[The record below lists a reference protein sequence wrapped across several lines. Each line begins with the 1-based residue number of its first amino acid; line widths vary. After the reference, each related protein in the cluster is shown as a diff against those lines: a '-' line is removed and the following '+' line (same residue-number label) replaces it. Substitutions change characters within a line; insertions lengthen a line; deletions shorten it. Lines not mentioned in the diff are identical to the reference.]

1 MPGGLD
7 NALLRTGRVLRATA
21 RGCRQ
26 HPRITLLVAVILT
39 VLAVPVTLTKLSF
52 ETSNLHLLPS
62 GQPYVARY
70 REYAQQ
76 FGELDEIIIAVRGR
90 TPEASKAFAA
100 QLVAALH
107 AGPTRFSRLA
117 YRLSPE
123 SLDGR
128 ALLYL
133 PTETLTQIRD
143 QIFDHQAFIESF
155 AAAPG
160 LVTLMDAMD
169 REMATAFAAHVFD
182 LGLGDDTPAG
192 DLQFLETLLTEMGER
207 INGAV
212 PYRSPWGSLMAV
224 TNADDDGYFFS
235 DNKRLLL
242 ILADPDGKSA
252 NSFTADRDAIEG
264 IRHRIS
270 QLRATFP
277 GVKAGVTG
285 GPALDNDAMTTA
297 FADSSVATGL
307 AFALTIGLLLVAF
320 RRVAQ
325 PLIILSVL
333 AMSLVWSVALVALT
347 IGHLTVFSV
356 MFISVVIGLGID
368 YGIYVLVRYDEERA
382 RHQSPAEAL
391 DITAARTGPGIL
403 LGALT
408 AAATFYVLMLTDFHG
423 VQELGFVAGSA
434 LLMAFIAMLTVFPAL
449 LVLTDRPRAED
460 TAPSSPPI
468 TTAPERAGAFVIGA
482 VSRHPGIV
490 LLIAAVPT
498 LLSLHAVGRVTFDY
512 NLLNLQARGT
522 ESVRWEQ
529 QILDNHGRTSFTA
542 LATASSVA
550 ELRRKR
556 EAFERLPS
564 VAAVDSALLL
574 IPDDQPLK
582 QKMIGDFAPVLDG
595 VRVGAPPAL
604 DLDRLA
610 GALER
615 LRRRLDV
622 MVAEAGPEGPG
633 RQVEE
638 IRGRLG
644 QLARAFH
651 REPARV
657 VPALTAYQATLA
669 ADFTEKIDFL
679 RRNARPPAVTTQNLP
694 EELRHKFV
702 SDSGLLLI
710 QIHPKVDIWDRAGAI
725 QFVEEIR
732 SVDPDVTGAPVITYE
747 SILRMETA
755 YRRGALYAFL
765 VVAVISW
772 LMIRRLRETILALS
786 PLVLGTLWGIGLMY
800 VCGLPFNLANV
811 WGAPLIIGASA
822 EYGLNVITRFLEARS
837 YGGPPIAPR
846 TMMAVA
852 LNGLSTITGFGC
864 LLVAHH
870 RGMWSLGLLLTIGSA
885 TSLAASLIVLPALIS
900 LFAMGRGEAMRMGS

>member
-1 MPGGLD
+1 MM
-7 NALLRTGRVLRATA
+7 LRTGQVLRATV
-21 RGCRQ
+21 RCCRQ
-26 HPRITLLVAVILT
+26 HPRITLLIAVVLT

-76 FGELDEIIIAVRGR
+76 FGELDEIIIAVRGG

-107 AGPTRFSRLA
+107 AGPTRFTRLA

-160 LVTLMDAMD
+160 LVTLMDAVD

-182 LGLGDDTPAG
+182 LGLGDDAPTAG
-192 DLQFLETLLTEMGER
+192 LQFLETLLTQMGER
-207 INGAV
+207 IAGAV

-224 TNADDDGYFFS
+224 ADADDDGYFFS

-252 NSFTADRDAIEG
+252 NSFTADRDAIED

-270 QLRATFP
+270 HLRATFP

-307 AFALTIGLLLVAF
+307 AFALTIGLLLIAF
-320 RRVAQ
+320 RRVGQ
-325 PLIILSVL
+325 PLIMLSVL

-356 MFISVVIGLGID
+356 MFISIVIGLGID

-382 RHQSPAEAL
+382 RHRSPAEAL

-434 LLMAFIAMLTVFPAL
+434 LLMAFVAMLTVFPAL
-449 LVLTDRPRAED
+449 LVLTDRPRASD
-460 TAPSSPPI
+460 KTSPPPS
-468 TTAPERAGAFVIGA
+468 TTAPERAGTLLVAALG
-482 VSRHPGIV
+482 RHPAIV

-498 LLSLHAVGRVTFDY
+498 LLSLRAVGRVTFDY

-542 LATASSVA
+542 LATASSMT

-556 EAFERLPS
+556 AAFERLPS

-574 IPDDQPLK
+574 IPDDQSLK
-582 QKMIGDFAPVLDG
+582 QKMIGDFAPLLDG
-595 VRVGAPPAL
+595 VRVGPAPAL

-622 MVAEAGPEGPG
+622 VVAEAGPGSVG
-633 RQVEE
+633 AQAVE
-638 IRGRLG
+638 IQGRLR
-644 QLARAFH
+644 QLARAFR
-651 REPARV
+651 REPTRV
-657 VPALTAYQATLA
+657 VPALTAYQAALA
-669 ADFTEKIDFL
+669 ADFTEKIGFL
-679 RRNARPPAVTTQNLP
+679 RRNARPPAVTANNLP
-694 EELRHKFV
+694 EELRRKFV

-772 LMIRRLRETILALS
+772 LMIRRLRETLLALS

-822 EYGLNVITRFLEARS
+822 EYGLNVITRFMEARS

-846 TMMAVA
+846 TMMAVT

-864 LLVAHH
+864 LLIAHH

-885 TSLAASLIVLPALIS
+885 TSLAASLIVLPALIR